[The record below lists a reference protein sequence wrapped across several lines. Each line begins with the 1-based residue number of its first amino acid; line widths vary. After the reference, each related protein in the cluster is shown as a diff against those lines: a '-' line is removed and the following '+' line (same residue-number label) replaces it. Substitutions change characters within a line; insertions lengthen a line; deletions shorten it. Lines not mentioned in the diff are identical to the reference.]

1 LNAPFGRFSLSVFVR
16 LAIKG
21 VDYLASVIVLLL
33 NISMSFCK
41 NMGTPAEDL
50 ISASLC
56 HSLVQ
61 KDHEA
66 AGGELNIQR
75 EINMLHLYT
84 ISR

>member
-1 LNAPFGRFSLSVFVR
+1 MA
-16 LAIKG
+16 A
-21 VDYLASVIVLLL
+21 
-33 NISMSFCK
+33 
-41 NMGTPAEDL
+41 PAEDF
-50 ISASLC
+50 IAASLC
-56 HSLVQ
+56 HFLVQ